1 MSVSELGLPCLNR
14 PRAKRPYS
22 VTSVACDVN
31 GAKEEGGQRRE
42 RERAL
47 RKRTR
52 KKEVG
57 EQGILGGAAAVAAAV
72 VFRQTS
78 V

>member
-22 VTSVACDVN
+22 VPSVACDVN

-42 RERAL
+42 RERYA
-47 RKRTR
+47 RGPGR
-52 KKEVG
+52 KKSASKVSS
-57 EQGILGGAAAVAAAV
+57 AAVAAAV
-72 VFRQTS
+72 AFRQTS